1 MKKLVTILCVLMT
14 FSMLVSCGGQSSTT
28 DNDSK
33 KITNVEKTKE
43 TPVNQSKTE
52 QINNDKLV
60 KPAENT
66 LTGENRA
73 LIWLELHAVGN
84 MLDNNISRKGG
95 LCDDT
100 INYIKN
106 SPIFHKD
113 LKDKIIKTIIFG
125 SIDGVDMPALDAE
138 EKLKAVLKEEINK
151 VKQQ

>member
-28 DNDSK
+28 DNDPK
-33 KITNVEKTKE
+33 KTTKVENTKE
-43 TPVNQSKTE
+43 VPANPPKTE
-52 QINNDKLV
+52 QINNNTLT

-84 MLDNNISRKGG
+84 MLDNNINRKGG

-100 INYIKN
+100 IDYIKK
-106 SPIFHKD
+106 SPILNKE
-113 LKDKIIKTIIFG
+113 LKDKIIKTIIIG
-125 SIDGVDMPALDAE
+125 SIDGVDWPAPDAE
-138 EKLKAVLKEEINK
+138 EKLKNVIKEEINK